1 MSSVTEKDI
10 TGASASIADM
20 DLTPWD
26 VLSSRELAKLL
37 GVSIQVLANWRIRDR
52 GPVPAPA
59 ECFRGNRTYYPVFE
73 IEAWQRGVEPWE
85 VLSEWL
91 RKRFIFKLPLETE
104 DRTWR
109 AIEQLQDTGVYPL
122 KHRPRRP
129 IPFPQ
134 IGTNF

>member
-10 TGASASIADM
+10 IGASASIADM

-85 VLSEWL
+85 VLCDWL
-91 RKRFIFKLPLETE
+91 RKRFIFEQPLDTE
-104 DRTWR
+104 ERTWG
-109 AIEQLQDTGVYPL
+109 AIKQLQDTDVYPL

-129 IPFPQ
+129 IPLAVK
-134 IGTNF
+134 